1 MSNQRHIARKSKA
14 QSQAFPLDVQ
24 CWLLAVASVLCT
36 GDHPRSL
43 SALGALRR
51 ALTQG
56 SRADV
61 AKSLSVMLEV
71 AEGSLC
77 EGVIRAL
84 KLLLAEAKHGTPRRI
99 GRLAMDVVHLSLSG
113 EKNAC

>member
-1 MSNQRHIARKSKA
+1 
-14 QSQAFPLDVQ
+14 
-24 CWLLAVASVLCT
+24 
-36 GDHPRSL
+36 
-43 SALGALRR
+43 
-51 ALTQG
+51 
-56 SRADV
+56 
-61 AKSLSVMLEV
+61 MLEV

-84 KLLLAEAKHGTPRRI
+84 KLLLAEVKHGTPRRI